1 MEHIF
6 WLILS
11 LACLAWYLFVTG
23 YIAFRGAF
31 DIKNMLKNIAATHEK
46 NQEQ

>member
-1 MEHIF
+1 MQHIF
-6 WLILS
+6 WLLLS

-31 DIKNMLKNIAATHEK
+31 DIKKMLKNIAETHEK
-46 NQEQ
+46 KQEQ